1 MDERTQTLPTGA
13 QYRTRAKE
21 DIDAT
26 CAIRK
31 VPMCSR
37 PTILLHQRNNCNVIL
52 KKKGEKFFND
62 YSFRDPIDIKAY
74 LCVGGCFVAFVPWD
88 SHVEVMKINKKN
100 CS

>member
-13 QYRTRAKE
+13 QYRTLAKE
-21 DIDAT
+21 DVDAT

-62 YSFRDPIDIKAY
+62 YSFRDSIDIKAY
-74 LCVGGCFVAFVPWD
+74 LRRGMLRRICAMGLACR
-88 SHVEVMKINKKN
+88 SYEN
-100 CS
+100 